1 MQPNDI
7 TFYQRFEADILA
19 GRKTITIRD
28 KSESHFKAGDI
39 LRVGRFEDN
48 QYFCTIEVLSMSPI
62 MLDNLT
68 EQHAAQENMGLEELK
83 EVIRA
88 IYPSEERFYLIE
100 FKMIYCNQ
108 EVNFERWRDRFA
120 TAIHP
125 IYKKDELGNYNYE
138 LTLTFIEYDGKKYGI
153 SAKHGF
159 IGNKQDKFYIP
170 NNDGTFINI
179 SLREDDIFLCD
190 NLDLAIIKVDS
201 IRFEDIYFFKFN
213 SDLISD
219 LSDKWIVWEGFPA
232 KYIEKSFKHIHSSKE
247 SSLPDKFC
255 ETKKNGKFNFARS
268 TSINLDIVKLLEHRI
283 ICKRLQNDLRFK
295 NKHPE
300 DFKLDGMSGGPILV
314 YGNMKGMK
322 ATLLELPIFIGMGIE
337 YYKKENKQKGYTKGS
352 IVGIYVTEIIKE
364 LQKNMTQKF
373 EMADR
378 FNPSAVEQ
386 ALYQHWEE
394 SGYFKPSENENAPSY
409 CIAIPPPN
417 VTGSLHMGHA
427 FQQTLM
433 DTLIRFNRMEGHNTL
448 WQAGTDHAGIA
459 TQMVVERKIAAEE
472 GKTRH
477 DYGREAFINKIWDWK
492 AYSGGTISQQM
503 RRLGNSIDWERER
516 FTMDDGLS
524 NAVKEVFVRLHEE
537 GLIYRGK
544 RLVNWDPKLHT
555 AISDLEVENKES
567 KGSLW
572 HFRYPLAN
580 GAKTADGKDY
590 LVVATTRPETML
602 GDTAV
607 AVHPEDERYQ
617 SLIGKTVV
625 LPLANREIPI
635 IADEYV
641 DREFGTGV
649 VKITPAHDFND
660 YEVGKRHSLPM
671 VNVLTLNADIC
682 DEAEIIGTDGKPL
695 AGYEAIIPADFRGLE
710 RFAARKKIVADFEA
724 LGLLDEI
731 KPHDLKVPYGDRG
744 GVPIEPMLT
753 DQWYV
758 SVKPLADVAIKAVE
772 DGEIQFVPKQY
783 ENLYFSWMRDI
794 QDWCISRQLWWGH
807 RIPAWYDAEGN
818 VYVARNEEEVRSKYN
833 LDSAVE
839 LKQDEDVLDTWFSSG
854 LWTFSTLGWPEQTK
868 ELKMFH
874 PTDVLITGFDIIFF
888 WVARMIMFTMHF
900 VKDENGKPQVPFK
913 TVYVTGLIRDEQGQ
927 KMSKSKGNVLDPID
941 MIDGISLDD
950 LLEKRTGNM
959 MQPQLAEK
967 IAKATR
973 KEFAEGIAAHG
984 TDALRFTLAALASN
998 GRDINWDMKRLE
1010 GYRNF
1015 CNKLWNASRFVL
1027 TNEKLDLSEGEIE
1040 FSLADRWIQSE
1051 FNRTVETFRNSLS
1064 QYRFDLCANAI
1075 YEFTWNQFCDWYL
1088 ELTKPVFANGNAAQI
1103 RAASQTLIHVLE
1115 KLLRLAHPLIPFIT
1129 EEIWQKVKGFV
1140 GITADSIMLQPFPQV
1155 EENGFD
1161 PEAEAE
1167 IEWLKEVIVAV
1178 RNIRAESNIAPS
1190 KGLDLLFRNL
1200 SAENAKILEKQTAL
1214 LKAMAKLDN
1223 VQVLAANETAPLAVA
1238 KLVGNAELLVPMAGF
1253 INKEAELTR
1262 LTKEIEK
1269 YQNEVKRI
1277 ENKLSNEA
1285 FVAKAPE
1292 AVIAKER
1299 EKQAEYQSGLEKIQ
1313 EQYKAIE
1320 AL

>member
-1 MQPNDI
+1 
-7 TFYQRFEADILA
+7 
-19 GRKTITIRD
+19 
-28 KSESHFKAGDI
+28 
-39 LRVGRFEDN
+39 
-48 QYFCTIEVLSMSPI
+48 
-62 MLDNLT
+62 
-68 EQHAAQENMGLEELK
+68 
-83 EVIRA
+83 
-88 IYPSEERFYLIE
+88 
-100 FKMIYCNQ
+100 
-108 EVNFERWRDRFA
+108 
-120 TAIHP
+120 
-125 IYKKDELGNYNYE
+125 
-138 LTLTFIEYDGKKYGI
+138 
-153 SAKHGF
+153 
-159 IGNKQDKFYIP
+159 
-170 NNDGTFINI
+170 
-179 SLREDDIFLCD
+179 
-190 NLDLAIIKVDS
+190 
-201 IRFEDIYFFKFN
+201 
-213 SDLISD
+213 
-219 LSDKWIVWEGFPA
+219 
-232 KYIEKSFKHIHSSKE
+232 
-247 SSLPDKFC
+247 
-255 ETKKNGKFNFARS
+255 
-268 TSINLDIVKLLEHRI
+268 
-283 ICKRLQNDLRFK
+283 
-295 NKHPE
+295 
-300 DFKLDGMSGGPILV
+300 
-314 YGNMKGMK
+314 
-322 ATLLELPIFIGMGIE
+322 
-337 YYKKENKQKGYTKGS
+337 
-352 IVGIYVTEIIKE
+352 
-364 LQKNMTQKF
+364 MTQNLQ
-373 EMADR
+373 MADR
-378 FNPSAVEQ
+378 FDSSAVEQ
-386 ALYQHWEE
+386 ALYKHWEE
-394 SGYFKPSENENAPSY
+394 QGYFKPTENPSLPSY

-433 DTLIRFNRMEGHNTL
+433 DTLIRFNRMEGNNTL
-448 WQAGTDHAGIA
+448 WQTGTDHAGIA

-503 RRLGNSIDWERER
+503 RRLGNSIDWDRER
-516 FTMDDGLS
+516 FTMDEGLS

-590 LVVATTRPETML
+590 LVVATTRPETVL

-635 IADEYV
+635 VADEYV

-671 VNVLTLNADIC
+671 VNVMTMNADIRA
-682 DEAEIIGTDGKPL
+682 EAEIIGTDGKPL
-695 AGYEAIIPADFRGLE
+695 TTYEAKIPADYQGLE
-710 RFAARKKIVADFEA
+710 RFAARKKVVADFEA

-758 SVKPLADVAIKAVE
+758 SVKPLAEVATKAVE

-807 RIPAWYDAEGN
+807 RIPAWYDEAGN
-818 VYVARNEEEVRSKYN
+818 VYVARNEEEVRSKHN
-833 LDSAVE
+833 LPADLP

-941 MIDGISLDD
+941 MIDGISLED

-973 KEFAEGIAAHG
+973 KEFENGIAAHG

-1027 TNEKLDLSEGEIE
+1027 TNDKLDLSAGEVE
-1040 FSLADRWIQSE
+1040 YSLADRWIESK
-1051 FNRTVETFRNSLS
+1051 FNRTVGEFREALS
-1064 QYRFDLCANAI
+1064 QYRFDLAANAV
-1075 YEFTWNQFCDWYL
+1075 YDFTWNEFCDWYL
-1088 ELTKPVFANGNAAQI
+1088 ELTKPVFANGTDAQK
-1103 RAASQTLIHVLE
+1103 RGASQTLVRVLE
-1115 KLLRLAHPLIPFIT
+1115 KLLRLAHPIMPFIT
-1129 EEIWQKVKGFV
+1129 EEIWQKVKGFA
-1140 GITADSIMLQPFPQV
+1140 GIDADTIMLQPFPKV
-1155 EENGFD
+1155 VKSELDES
-1161 PEAEAE
+1161 AEMQ
-1167 IEWLKEVIVAV
+1167 IGWIKELIIAV

-1190 KGLDLLFRNL
+1190 KGLEFLVRNVSDEQRKIL
-1200 SAENAKILEKQTAL
+1200 AENDRL
-1214 LKAMAKLDN
+1214 LKAMAKLDS
-1223 VQVLAANETAPLAVA
+1223 VQVLSADENAPLSVA
-1238 KLVGNAELLVPMAGF
+1238 KLVGNVEVLIPMAGF
-1253 INKEAELTR
+1253 INKEAELAR

-1269 YQNEVKRI
+1269 MRGEITRI
-1277 ENKLSNEA
+1277 ENKLGNEA

-1299 EKQAEYQSGLEKIQ
+1299 EKMQEYQNGLEKLQ
-1313 EQYKAIE
+1313 TQYQAIE
-1320 AL
+1320 NL